1 MPYLP
6 IVPKISLTLSNKCDK
21 VTLNEGTG
29 AYSLNNSGGWG
40 GPNIDTSIIDVATV
54 NVFPFTYSPLT
65 NAVGLGDIS
74 GTTFTDTTH
83 LSGIFTIGQTLT
95 GIGVTPGTVITALL
109 TGTGTN
115 NGGTYQ
121 VSISQT
127 VTTTPI
133 TGTSVLAQFI
143 LKNSTI
149 DVYPSLTPAPFIAIS
164 EANWAQPDGVYQVV
178 YSISGGS
185 GSSYTEYKN
194 ATQHELFLC
203 NLCNCKDRLVVALI
217 DACDSI
223 TVKKLKDQVDQME
236 IFIYGIQ
243 SAFACGDFDTAEAIL
258 TAATTYC
265 QTIVDCGCNC
275 GGC

>member
-1 MPYLP
+1 MAL
-6 IVPKISLTLSNKCDK
+6 VPKISLTLSNKCNK
-21 VTLNEGTG
+21 ITLTEETNV
-29 AYSLNNSGGWG
+29 YSINNPGGWG
-40 GPNIDTSIIDVATV
+40 GSNIDTSDINVATV
-54 NVFPFTYSPLT
+54 NVFPFTYSPLN

-83 LSGIFTIGQTLT
+83 LSGVFTVGQTLT
-95 GIGVTPGTVITALL
+95 GIGIAPGTTITALL

-115 NGGTYQ
+115 DGGTYQ

-127 VTTTPI
+127 VATTPI
-133 TGTSVLAQFI
+133 SGVSVLAQFI
-143 LKNSTI
+143 LKNSTT
-149 DVYPSLTPAPFIAIS
+149 DLYSGQWGAPTPSSFIAIS
-164 EANWAQPDGVYQVV
+164 ETNWGQPDGVYQVI
-178 YSISGGS
+178 YSITSGT
-185 GSSYTEYKN
+185 TEYKN

-236 IFIYGIQ
+236 MFIYGIQ
-243 SAFACGDFDTAEAIL
+243 SAYSCGDFDTAENIL

-265 QTIVDCGCNC
+265 QTIVDCGCGC

>member
-1 MPYLP
+1 MSL
-6 IVPKISLTLSNKCDK
+6 VPKISLSLSNKCNL
-21 VTLNEGTG
+21 VTVTEETN
-29 AYSLNNSGGWG
+29 AYSTNNTGGWG
-40 GPNIDTSIIDVATV
+40 TFNIDTSDIDVATV

-74 GTTFTDTTH
+74 GTVFTDTTH
-83 LSGIFTIGQTLT
+83 LSGVFAVGQTLT
-95 GIGVTPGTVITALL
+95 GIGVAPGTVITALL
-109 TGTGTN
+109 TGTGAN
-115 NGGTYQ
+115 NNGTYQ
-121 VSISQT
+121 INISQT
-127 VTTTPI
+127 VTTTAI
-133 TGTSVLAQFI
+133 SGVSVLAQFV
-143 LKNSTI
+143 LKSPTI
-149 DVYPSLTPAPFIAIS
+149 DLYPSLTPATFVAIS
-164 EANWAQPDGVYQVV
+164 ETSWTQPDGIYQVI
-178 YSISGGS
+178 YSIISGP
-185 GSSYTEYKN
+185 TEYKN

-243 SAFACGDFDTAEAIL
+243 SAFACGNFDTAEAIL

-265 QTIVDCGCNC
+265 QTIIDCGCGC

>member
-1 MPYLP
+1 MPL
-6 IVPKISLTLSNKCDK
+6 VPKISLTLSNKCDK

-40 GPNIDTSIIDVATV
+40 GPNIDTSAIDVATV

-83 LSGIFTIGQTLT
+83 LSGIFTVGQTLT

-164 EANWAQPDGVYQVV
+164 EANWAQPDGVYQVI
-178 YSISGGS
+178 YSVTAGV
-185 GSSYTEYKN
+185 TEYKN

-217 DACDSI
+217 DACDTI

-265 QTIVDCGCNC
+265 QTIVDCGCGC